1 MAVVAIVNP
10 AFFSGSNIIDLL
22 RTATFSFVVAVP
34 ITFLMSSGGM
44 DLSIG
49 ALTSFGGV
57 ICGMAM
63 RAGMPIGFSILLA
76 LLGGMLVGFING
88 VIIVRFEMPA
98 FITTLGT
105 QYAVNGLIAIITQNV
120 PISGFSP
127 TFKNIGQY
135 RIGGILPI
143 VVIYALIIGVVGHF
157 LLKRAKFG
165 RSILAIGGNRETA
178 YLAGIKVNALRI
190 SVFVATSALAALCG
204 VLYTARFAT
213 AQPDAGTGTELTIM
227 ASVIIGGTSMYGGS
241 GTVIGS
247 ALGCFMF
254 ATIANALI
262 IMGISTYWQNLIFG
276 VILLVSIF
284 IDKARRQA
292 SGGAQ

>member
-1 MAVVAIVNP
+1 MKNRNFKRVANSFFQQPELGTILPLLCLMAVVAIVNP

-34 ITFLMSSGGM
+34 ITFLMASGGM

-135 RIGGILPI
+135 RIGGIFPI
-143 VVIYALIIGVVGHF
+143 VVIYALIIGVVGHSSR
-157 LLKRAKFG
+157 L
-165 RSILAIGGNRETA
+165 
-178 YLAGIKVNALRI
+178 
-190 SVFVATSALAALCG
+190 
-204 VLYTARFAT
+204 
-213 AQPDAGTGTELTIM
+213 AGTGKRP
-227 ASVIIGGTSMYGGS
+227 
-241 GTVIGS
+241 
-247 ALGCFMF
+247 
-254 ATIANALI
+254 
-262 IMGISTYWQNLIFG
+262 ISP
-276 VILLVSIF
+276 
-284 IDKARRQA
+284 A
-292 SGGAQ
+292 